1 MTTPTREQ
9 IVQWAQTCAMDA
21 LLWDARQWSYIESFA
36 TLARSDLEATSA
48 AQAKQLEEMAE
59 TLLKIKIQF
68 EDALLYLKRHIP
80 IPAQFTEALAIQ
92 PSPDLLA
99 ARDQRVAEA
108 VAEFVIQGA
117 LELEELYGSDDLGS
131 LSFGSGVTGERRL
144 DRYNELMELGDDIRS
159 GKWKEYL

>member
-80 IPAQFTEALAIQ
+80 IPAQFTEALSLQ
-92 PSPDLLA
+92 PSPEILA

-108 VAEFVIQGA
+108 CAKCSECLPVGCGLEGKTLAEAIRA
-117 LELEELYGSDDLGS
+117 
-131 LSFGSGVTGERRL
+131 GE
-144 DRYNELMELGDDIRS
+144 
-159 GKWKEYL
+159 WKKK